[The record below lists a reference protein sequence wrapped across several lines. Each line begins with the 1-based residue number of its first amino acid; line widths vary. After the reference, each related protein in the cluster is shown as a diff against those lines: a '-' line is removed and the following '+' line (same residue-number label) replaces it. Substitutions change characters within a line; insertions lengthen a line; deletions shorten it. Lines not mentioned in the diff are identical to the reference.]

1 MPSYNDLVQF
11 ASRNQG
17 EGVLVEPRFYF
28 DFLDF
33 PTVATAAGQEIGNSD
48 SDALKNGEQFPV
60 RLTHLIFAP
69 LPAMTNEGAMKRPSQ
84 AAIQDTFFRV
94 ERYGEFYMN
103 ERLIRGPAWQNKVV
117 APPTSMNN
125 GIVTHRFAQ
134 PLVLSSRDS
143 FKVELEQAF
152 DFTTVNFPPYTLSTD
167 VFSPDA
173 TTPVNITVQFTGLGF
188 KSGRPYLYAGSA
200 RKSGAIWV
208 IDSSQLQNTGNEPVI
223 ITEMTVMASLVGTFT
238 PGEEQ
243 TNAPQGTNLAD
254 ARLFRIAVRQNG
266 NGTQAWWFRGPVY
279 PTAVHRM
286 PLCLLGTDVNN
297 AVVHKF
303 PGDGLT
309 LEPGELLRVRGSS
322 NTNTFPVAVA
332 AAGYIMVT

>member
-1 MPSYNDLVQF
+1 MSSYNDLVQF
-11 ASRNQG
+11 AARNRG

-28 DFLDF
+28 DYLNF

-48 SDALKNGEQFPV
+48 SDAYKNGEQFPV
-60 RLTHLIFAP
+60 RLTHMIAAP
-69 LPAMTNEGAMKRPSQ
+69 MSVMADQNTLKWASQ
-84 AAIQDTFFRV
+84 AAIQDMFFRV

-143 FKVELEQAF
+143 LKVELERA
-152 DFTTVNFPPYTLSTD
+152 DTFTAVQWPPYSVATTTATD
-167 VFSPDA
+167 VEVA
-173 TTPVNITVQFTGLGF
+173 VTVQFTGVGF
-188 KSGRPYLYAGSA
+188 KSGRPYLYAGEA
-200 RKSGAIWV
+200 TRAGAIWV
-208 IDSSQLQNTGNEPVI
+208 VDPSQLQNTGNEPVI
-223 ITEMTVMASLVGTFT
+223 LTEMSVMAALPGLYT
-238 PGEEQ
+238 PNEGQ
-243 TNAPQGTNLAD
+243 TNAPTGTSLAD
-254 ARLFRIAVRQNG
+254 ARMFRIAVRQNG

-297 AVVHKF
+297 AVVHQF

-322 NTNTFPVAVA
+322 NTNAFPAAVGF
-332 AAGYIMVT
+332 AGYIMVT